1 MIRYEK
7 GVFMFF
13 CSGRRSHWSRKLELC
28 HILEV
33 VIGASEEPVLEFAM
47 NPCIEFGIPVITRVQ
62 NSIPQEASAKLSPVQ
77 DPYPQ
82 QESTE
87 ESTP

>member
-13 CSGRRSHWSRKLELC
+13 VVADGELC

-47 NPCIEFGIPVITRVQ
+47 NPCIEFDIPVITRVQ
-62 NSIPQEASAKLSPVQ
+62 NSIPQEASAQLSPVQ